1 MKTLITQIVM
11 AFATLV
17 AITACSESNVSDL
30 QLGGD
35 CNVQAIAL
43 DKYEGTTHLP
53 TRSITVRVPQSYDV
67 SNMELT
73 TLQLSAG
80 ATANIKQGD
89 HLDFTTPRTMR
100 VRNADVYEDW
110 TISVRRDEAKI
121 TSFKINDLYT
131 GIIDEGAR
139 TISVYVPEALNLSSL
154 VPTFT
159 LSDNATASIVSGVA
173 ISFAKPVQITVTNN
187 TATTTYTVTVTKI
200 GKPEVVFV
208 GLAQS
213 MDQLNIEELTA
224 CRWMLANV
232 PNSLYVSFADI
243 KNKNIDLSA

>member
-1 MKTLITQIVM
+1 
-11 AFATLV
+11 
-17 AITACSESNVSDL
+17 
-30 QLGGD
+30 
-35 CNVQAIAL
+35 
-43 DKYEGTTHLP
+43 
-53 TRSITVRVPQSYDV
+53 
-67 SNMELT
+67 MELT

-100 VRNADVYEDW
+100 VSNADVYEDW

-131 GIIDEGAR
+131 GIIDEGAK

-173 ISFAKPVQITVTNN
+173 TSFAKPVQITCLL
-187 TATTTYTVTVTKI
+187 YTS
-200 GKPEVVFV
+200 P
-208 GLAQS
+208 S
-213 MDQLNIEELTA
+213 PRD
-224 CRWMLANV
+224 
-232 PNSLYVSFADI
+232 
-243 KNKNIDLSA
+243 

>member
-1 MKTLITQIVM
+1 
-11 AFATLV
+11 
-17 AITACSESNVSDL
+17 
-30 QLGGD
+30 
-35 CNVQAIAL
+35 
-43 DKYEGTTHLP
+43 
-53 TRSITVRVPQSYDV
+53 
-67 SNMELT
+67 MELT
-73 TLQLSAG
+73 TCNLAQRNG
-80 ATANIKQGD
+80 QHQTGD

-100 VRNADVYEDW
+100 VSNADVYEDW

-131 GIIDEGAR
+131 GIIDEGAK
-139 TISVYVPEALNLSSL
+139 TISVYVPEALNLASL

-173 ISFAKPVQITVTNN
+173 TSFAKPVQITVTNN

-208 GLAQS
+208 GLASS

-243 KNKNIDLSA
+243 KNKTIDLSACKVIWWHYHKDGGVDGKEAFEKSCTCCSRGVCSPARLLQRRRFVPLYALCHQHAGLHRCDEERRRAQ